1 MTAVHRATDP
11 TRASPAEP
19 SAVPGAPN
27 PAPGAPAGGE
37 HLGVVAVTQLRGGPG
52 GTTFALGLAAAA
64 AEHGSSWLVEA
75 DPAGGVLV
83 GRCEQLRGDRSLVDL
98 AFPGPYAAGGGLEL
112 ATAAAQPLGHTNV
125 VIAPEAPA
133 QAYECVAR
141 PRHRWPAQLRALP
154 GRVVVDC
161 GRLFPGSPALD
172 LLRLADVVVVVT
184 SPEGGDVYRFV
195 QWASEGQRV
204 VESPLLVT
212 SGPGRFPPKA
222 LAREVGD
229 AYLGALP
236 AAPREVDLLLRGAS
250 TTHRQLYRSELV
262 RSLLGRLQSI
272 DAVLAAAPR
281 RSRP

>member
-1 MTAVHRATDP
+1 MTALYR
-11 TRASPAEP
+11 RSSPGP
-19 SAVPGAPN
+19 D
-27 PAPGAPAGGE
+27 APAADGATAAPTGP

-64 AEHGSSWLVEA
+64 AEHGDAWLVEA

-83 GRCEQLRGDRSLVDL
+83 GRCERLSGERSLVDV
-98 AFPGPYAAGGGLEL
+98 AFPGPHASGTTLEL
-112 ATAAAQPLGHTNV
+112 VSAAAQPLGHTRV

-141 PRHRWPAQLRALP
+141 PRHRWPAHLRTLP

-161 GRLFPGSPALD
+161 GRLFPGSPSLD
-172 LLRLADVVVVVT
+172 LVRQADAVVVVT
-184 SPEGGDVYRFV
+184 PPEGGDVYRFV

-212 SGPGRFPPKA
+212 SGPGRFAPRDV
-222 LAREVGD
+222 AREVGD

-236 AAPREVDLLLRGAS
+236 HAPREVDLLERGAS

-262 RSLLGRLQSI
+262 RALLGRLQSI
-272 DAVLAAAPR
+272 DAVLAAAPGR
-281 RSRP
+281 AVPR

>member
-1 MTAVHRATDP
+1 MTAVHPRQAAPPASGPATPED
-11 TRASPAEP
+11 
-19 SAVPGAPN
+19 
-27 PAPGAPAGGE
+27 
-37 HLGVVAVTQLRGGPG
+37 HLGIVAVTQLRGGPG

-64 AEHGSSWLVEA
+64 AEHGTAWLVEA

-83 GRCEQLRGDRSLVDL
+83 GRCEQLNGTRSLVDL
-98 AFPGPYAAGGGLEL
+98 AFPGPHAPGGTLEL
-112 ATAAAQPLGHTNV
+112 ATAAAQPLGHTRV

-141 PRHRWPAQLRALP
+141 PRHRWPSQLRSLP

-172 LLRLADVVVVVT
+172 LLRQADAVVVVV
-184 SPEGGDVYRFV
+184 PAEGGDVYRFV

-212 SGPGRFPPKA
+212 NGPGRFTPRA
-222 LAREVGD
+222 VAREVGD

-236 AAPREVDLLLRGAS
+236 FAPREVELLERGAS

-262 RSLLGRLQSI
+262 RALLGRLQSI

-281 RSRP
+281 RGVPR